1 MGMYMVTEK
10 KIHALLREAKIK
22 KGIGN
27 IKEYER
33 GKEAVAEWIWGDK
46 DGLSNDVQ
54 RIIADYVGV

>member
-1 MGMYMVTEK
+1 MFAVTDK
-10 KIHALLREAKIK
+10 KIHTLLRNVNIK
-22 KGIGN
+22 EGSGD

-33 GKEAVAEWIWGDK
+33 GKKVFAERIWGDK